1 MVNRTLNGADKSLW
15 ALVSGIDRAR
25 RVDHRIVY
33 SGGHAW
39 AGAVG
44 CPTSSTPLSAI
55 AEEISK
61 PNHGFKEGG
70 RCPEM
75 IVIPAGSFV
84 MGSPDD
90 EKNRANNEGPQHRVT
105 LARPFAVGRFAVT
118 FDEWDACVADGDC
131 NGYSPNDGGWG
142 RGRPQE
148 RLPVDP
154 PPKGDICRPL
164 RGRIC

>member
-1 MVNRTLNGADKSLW
+1 MRGALIIALFILAATLGRVLW
-15 ALVSGIDRAR
+15 DAQPRAPPP
-25 RVDHRIVY
+25 V
-33 SGGHAW
+33 
-39 AGAVG
+39 
-44 CPTSSTPLSAI
+44 TI

-61 PNHGFKEGG
+61 PKHSFKECD

-105 LARPFAVGRFAVT
+105 FARPFAVGRFAVT

-142 RGRPQE
+142 RGRSQE